1 MGVIPFPKSHGLCF
15 GQDGLLQVI
24 DPAQKNLTKRKKEN
38 VLGAYRDDQQ
48 NFKKCRRN
56 QLFQSSGTGTRNKI
70 RSISL
75 FISYIMVDSEI

>member
-1 MGVIPFPKSHGLCF
+1 M
-15 GQDGLLQVI
+15 
-24 DPAQKNLTKRKKEN
+24 KRKKEN
-38 VLGAYRDDQQ
+38 VLGAYRDDKQ